1 MKYDEELYDKARD
14 EMLTD
19 MLDYIPEGLI
29 AEVLADEWVLSKNP
43 VDFEFSLHGALCD
56 CLDDDT
62 VEQYIRYGMG
72 ILTPEEELEVL
83 EGDRLDA
90 LRDEERTHERRA

>member
-1 MKYDEELYDKARD
+1 MKYDEELYDQARD

-19 MLDYIPEGLI
+19 MLDYISADLI

-43 VDFEFSLHGALCD
+43 VDFEFSLHSALCD
-56 CLDDDT
+56 CLEDDT

-72 ILTPEEELEVL
+72 IETPEETLERL
-83 EGDRLDA
+83 EED
-90 LRDEERTHERRA
+90 RTHERRV

>member
-1 MKYDEELYDKARD
+1 MKYEQELYDKARD

-43 VDFEFSLHGALCD
+43 VDFEFSLHSALCD
-56 CLDDDT
+56 CLEDDT

-72 ILTPEEELEVL
+72 VETPEETLERL
-83 EGDRLDA
+83 E
-90 LRDEERTHERRA
+90 EERTHERRV

>member
-1 MKYDEELYDKARD
+1 MKHEQELYDKARG

-19 MLDYIPEGLI
+19 MLDYIPPGLI

-43 VDFEFSLHGALCD
+43 VDFEFALHSALCD

-90 LRDEERTHERRA
+90 LRDEERTHERSF

>member
-1 MKYDEELYDKARD
+1 MKYEQELYDQARG

-19 MLDYIPEGLI
+19 MLDYIPPDLI

-43 VDFEFSLHGALCD
+43 VDFEFSLHNALCD
-56 CLDDDT
+56 CLEDST
-62 VEQYIRYGMG
+62 VEQYIRYGMN
-72 ILTPEEELEVL
+72 ILTPEEELEAR

>member
-1 MKYDEELYDKARD
+1 MKYDEKIYDQARD

-43 VDFEFSLHGALCD
+43 VDFEFSLHSALCD

-72 ILTPEEELEVL
+72 ILTPEEELEVR
-83 EGDRLDA
+83 E
-90 LRDEERTHERRA
+90 EERTHERD

>member
-1 MKYDEELYDKARD
+1 MKYEQELYDKARD

-19 MLDYIPEGLI
+19 MLDYISADLI

-43 VDFEFSLHGALCD
+43 VDFEFSLHSALCD
-56 CLDDDT
+56 CLEDDT

-72 ILTPEEELEVL
+72 IETPEETLERL
-83 EGDRLDA
+83 EED
-90 LRDEERTHERRA
+90 RTHERRV

>member
-1 MKYDEELYDKARD
+1 MKYDEELYDQARD

-19 MLDYIPEGLI
+19 MLDYISADLI

-43 VDFEFSLHGALCD
+43 VDFEFSLHSALCD

-72 ILTPEEELEVL
+72 IETPEETLERL
-83 EGDRLDA
+83 EED
-90 LRDEERTHERRA
+90 RTHERRV

>member
-1 MKYDEELYDKARD
+1 MKHEQELYDKARG

-19 MLDYIPEGLI
+19 MLDYIPPGLI
-29 AEVLADEWVLSKNP
+29 AEVLADEWVLSVKPGCFVNALY
-43 VDFEFSLHGALCD
+43 DALCD

-72 ILTPEEELEVL
+72 ILTPEEELEV
-83 EGDRLDA
+83 
-90 LRDEERTHERRA
+90 RDEERTHERSF

>member
-1 MKYDEELYDKARD
+1 MKHEQEVYDKARG

-19 MLDYIPEGLI
+19 MLDYIPPGLI

-43 VDFEFSLHGALCD
+43 VDFEFALHSALCD

-72 ILTPEEELEVL
+72 VETPEETLERL
-83 EGDRLDA
+83 E
-90 LRDEERTHERRA
+90 EERTHG

>member
-1 MKYDEELYDKARD
+1 MKYEQELYDKARD

-43 VDFEFSLHGALCD
+43 VDFEFSLHSALCD
-56 CLDDDT
+56 CLEDDT

-72 ILTPEEELEVL
+72 IETPEETLERL
-83 EGDRLDA
+83 E
-90 LRDEERTHERRA
+90 EERTHERRV

>member
-1 MKYDEELYDKARD
+1 MKYDEELYDQARD

-19 MLDYIPEGLI
+19 MLDYISADLI

-56 CLDDDT
+56 CLEDDT

-72 ILTPEEELEVL
+72 IETPEETLERL
-83 EGDRLDA
+83 EED
-90 LRDEERTHERRA
+90 RTHERRA

>member
-1 MKYDEELYDKARD
+1 MMKYEQELYDQARD

-19 MLDYIPEGLI
+19 MLDYISADLI

-43 VDFEFSLHGALCD
+43 VDFEFSLHSALCD

-72 ILTPEEELEVL
+72 IETPEETLERL
-83 EGDRLDA
+83 EED
-90 LRDEERTHERRA
+90 RTHERN

>member
-1 MKYDEELYDKARD
+1 MKHDQELYDKARD
-14 EMLTD
+14 EMLAD

-43 VDFEFSLHGALCD
+43 IDFVNALHNTLCD
-56 CLDDDT
+56 CLGDDT

-72 ILTPEEELEVL
+72 IETPEETLERL
-83 EGDRLDA
+83 EED
-90 LRDEERTHERRA
+90 RTHERRE

>member
-1 MKYDEELYDKARD
+1 MKYDQELYDKARD

-19 MLDYIPEGLI
+19 MLDYLSANLI

-43 VDFEFSLHGALCD
+43 VDFEFSLHSALCD
-56 CLDDDT
+56 SLEDDT

-72 ILTPEEELEVL
+72 IETPEETLERL
-83 EGDRLDA
+83 E
-90 LRDEERTHERRA
+90 EERTHG